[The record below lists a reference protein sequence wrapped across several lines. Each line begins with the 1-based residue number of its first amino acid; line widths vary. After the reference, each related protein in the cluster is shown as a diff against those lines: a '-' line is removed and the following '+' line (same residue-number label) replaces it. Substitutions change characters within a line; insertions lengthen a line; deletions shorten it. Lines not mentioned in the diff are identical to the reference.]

1 MVADGLGRRKGERLE
16 GGGGIGMVGVVLRHC
31 VSYCVWCWCRRRAVV
46 GVAIAAS
53 GESAAGGCDCDVVYC
68 CVVWLWSEET
78 GRQTA
83 EMVTLSS
90 INSYTGQLSL
100 RHSVWREKSDWHCS
114 PNTSAR

>member
-53 GESAAGGCDCDVVYC
+53 GESAAGGCDCDCCLLLC
-68 CVVWLWSEET
+68 CVVVERRD
-78 GRQTA
+78 RQTDSGNGD
-83 EMVTLSS
+83 TF
-90 INSYTGQLSL
+90 
-100 RHSVWREKSDWHCS
+100 
-114 PNTSAR
+114 